1 MRQQAVLDFSDDGK
15 AVVQISIVRAGWN
28 QQG

>member
-1 MRQQAVLDFSDDGK
+1 MKQQVVLDFSDDGK